1 MGNGLSQSIS
11 RLATKTG
18 CEWPMIERVGRTA
31 DDASDKVREALK
43 GDGLVPTD
51 TAFIVFGSL
60 ARREMTAGSDLD
72 WTLLV
77 DGQADPQ
84 HKRVAKKIEAR
95 LVDLKMKEPGRTGLF
110 GGLAFSHQIIQAI
123 GGEADTNSNTTRR
136 ILLLLESCALGD
148 GDGVRDRVVRH
159 LLQRYIGEDRGYHQR
174 SDWQVKVPRFLLNDI
189 VRFWRTMAVD
199 YAAKRRD
206 REGRGWALRNV
217 KLRLSR
223 KLIFASGLA
232 TCLSCQLRPSEALSN
247 STEDEASFNQALSDF
262 LVEFIDRTPLE
273 VMASVCL
280 DFGAEEAGAK
290 IFNAYEA
297 FLGILDDADKRKHL
311 DSLDVDESINDDR
324 FAEARSLGTDFQ
336 TGLTE
341 LFFHS
346 SDDVREAT
354 QRYGVF

>member
-1 MGNGLSQSIS
+1 
-11 RLATKTG
+11 
-18 CEWPMIERVGRTA
+18 
-31 DDASDKVREALK
+31 
-43 GDGLVPTD
+43 
-51 TAFIVFGSL
+51 
-60 ARREMTAGSDLD
+60 
-72 WTLLV
+72 
-77 DGQADPQ
+77 
-84 HKRVAKKIEAR
+84 
-95 LVDLKMKEPGRTGLF
+95 
-110 GGLAFSHQIIQAI
+110 
-123 GGEADTNSNTTRR
+123 
-136 ILLLLESCALGD
+136 
-148 GDGVRDRVVRH
+148 
-159 LLQRYIGEDRGYHQR
+159 
-174 SDWQVKVPRFLLNDI
+174 
-189 VRFWRTMAVD
+189 MAVD

-206 REGRGWALRNV
+206 REGKGWALRNV

-280 DFGAEEAGAK
+280 DFGAEQAGAK

-311 DSLDVDESINDDR
+311 DSLDVDASINDDR